1 LHIVFE
7 LLKNTLQAM
16 VEQFWVDKEIKLLLI
31 RVIVMEGIEKIT
43 IKALDKDGGDRDQR
57 ELITKQ
63 K

>member
-1 LHIVFE
+1 
-7 LLKNTLQAM
+7 M
-16 VEQFWVDKEIKLLLI
+16 VEQFWVDKKIKLLLI

-57 ELITKQ
+57 KLITKQ

>member
-1 LHIVFE
+1 
-7 LLKNTLQAM
+7 M

-31 RVIVMEGIEKIT
+31 RVIVMERIEEIT
-43 IKALDKDGGDRDQR
+43 IKALDKDSSDGNQR